1 MILIFEI
8 EKEMEGENEKSEGK
22 MKNKIP
28 PFAISRLLTLLRKAY
43 PGAACSLDYETPLQ
57 LLVATILS
65 AQCTDVRV
73 NMVAGPLFQRYKNA
87 KDFAE
92 ADRTELET
100 LIQSTGFYHSKAK
113 SIQESC
119 KILCEKYGGNVP
131 ADLDSLVQLPGVG
144 RKTANVVLGNAF
156 GIVAGVVVDTHVSRL
171 ARRIGLST
179 EKTPEKIEK
188 DLVRLFPRKNWVEL
202 SHLLIQLGR
211 NSCKSQK
218 PDCPNCP
225 LWELCPK
232 IGVPTTGASSPKLHV
247 DLGLAN
253 N

>member
-1 MILIFEI
+1 
-8 EKEMEGENEKSEGK
+8 
-22 MKNKIP
+22 MKNRILP
-28 PFAISRLLTLLRKAY
+28 VVCRLLPLLRKAY
-43 PGAACSLDYETPLQ
+43 PDARCSLDFTTPLQ

-73 NMVAGPLFQRYKNA
+73 NMVVGPLFQKYKSA
-87 KDFAE
+87 KDFAQ
-92 ADRTELET
+92 ADRIELET

-119 KILCEKYGGNVP
+119 KILYEKYGGNVP

-156 GIVAGVVVDTHVSRL
+156 GITAGIVVDTHVSRL

-188 DLVRLFPRKNWVEL
+188 DLMRLFPKKSWVEL

-218 PDCPNCP
+218 PDCLNCP
-225 LWELCPK
+225 LKELCPK
-232 IGVPTTGASSPKLHV
+232 KFLGTQASSLQ
-247 DLGLAN
+247 
-253 N
+253 